1 MTFDLSQPPPSH
13 RELAQ
18 EKTRL
23 LLLKKQQVKWSVML
37 DASHG
42 LVLLGIYYFKMLSG
56 YGLLLAVGLAT
67 ATAILLAGGFK
78 KRLQTI
84 DIISVAGI
92 SLVATLAVAGIL
104 YGWMTEP
111 LTGSLLTGSV
121 AGSIVFVGALLGR
134 KVLQVFQGL
143 ENLKSLAE
151 NDQAVQEMLSLCR
164 QQPALEA
171 YRQQALEILRPNL
184 TFGELQAMRDWVN
197 SHSS

>member
-1 MTFDLSQPPPSH
+1 MTFDLSQPPPS
-13 RELAQ
+13 RQELAR
-18 EKTRL
+18 EKARL
-23 LLLKKQQVKWSVML
+23 LLLKKQQIKWSVMS

-42 LVLLGIYYFKMLSG
+42 LILLGIYYFDLLSG

-67 ATAILLAGGFK
+67 ATAILLASGLK
-78 KRLQTI
+78 KRLQTA

-92 SLVATLAVAGIL
+92 SLVAMLAVAGIL
-104 YGWMTEP
+104 YGWKAET
-111 LTGSLLTGSV
+111 LTGSLLTGLV
-121 AGSIVFVGALLGR
+121 AGSIVCVGALLGG

-171 YRQQALEILRPNL
+171 YRQRALEILRPNL
-184 TFGELQAMRDWVN
+184 TFGELQAMRDWVA
-197 SHSS
+197 SHST